1 MTKAVA
7 SQGLRPQ
14 NKKKPAADCKRID
27 LEVLI
32 VFSVFQ
38 MSPARSKLGAEKLPP
53 VLVSKEGLGSS
64 VLATGGKEGKKRM
77 LKHHKATMQDFV

>member
-7 SQGLRPQ
+7 SQGLRAQ
-14 NKKKPAADCKRID
+14 NKKTPAADCKRIV

-32 VFSVFQ
+32 AFSAFQ

-53 VLVSKEGLGSS
+53 VLVPKEGLGSS
-64 VLATGGKEGKKRM
+64 VLATGWKEGKKRI
-77 LKHHKATMQDFV
+77 LRHHKATMQDFV